1 MNGKRKNSDFRKE
14 GSNVDKKEFYRQL
27 MESYTVDAER
37 VKRNAKRK
45 SRNVK
50 SKALVIR
57 RWTVAAAACSVVTAA
72 AVAAVSLGSS
82 GVPHIDS
89 SEGYNITDGGLE
101 NARAR
106 LSAAEQQYSAL
117 SASSRMEESSD
128 LYVSFR
134 KPLKYSEITMVL
146 SVIED
151 YNDISISLLYEADG
165 SHYDNSS
172 ALDDSLSFL
181 GAKISV
187 PVSMLPEVRGLKE
200 ITMMEYPESGISD
213 DSFVPINNLPADVT
227 TTPEAVSENINISM
241 PEPVTEPTVTTPATE
256 TPTETDPPVTTPAEN
271 ESETKT
277 EISVAE
283 TSVSNTDTST
293 SPKETTSSVTTD
305 EPVTETSTEASETE
319 EPVFDMVTVPLQGIK
334 TINFINKNHFVAT
347 TEDSIRLFRCEKG
360 EIKLETT
367 YYASSAKIS
376 SSYDGSKLFIIA
388 RDGENMSRLYYADGE
403 TSLLSEVDVKYITS
417 GGAELSSVS
426 CSGDGKTVLMRAVS
440 LDKTIVYYGER
451 SEGTI
456 SLAKHEY
463 ASPVSVLAYSDGTV
477 YTAVTDSKENTV
489 KIYSIS
495 AADGTETELASYTG
509 TLKYS
514 RSPDLN
520 MALLTVTGDSGE
532 INVILNKNVLIPVE
546 SGNAVF
552 SGKKNDL
559 IMLGGVYYTVTEGGL
574 TETAE
579 EDAKPFFEA
588 VNGSVYEITEN
599 GDASVVIQIN

>member
-1 MNGKRKNSDFRKE
+1 M
-14 GSNVDKKEFYRQL
+14 DKKEFYRQL
-27 MESYTVDAER
+27 MESYTVDTER

-82 GVPHIDS
+82 GVPHIDN
-89 SEGYNITDGGLE
+89 SEGYNITDGGAE

-106 LSAAEQQYSAL
+106 LDAAEQQFAAL
-117 SASSRMEESSD
+117 SVSNSVEEFSD

-151 YNDISISLLYEADG
+151 YNDISISLLYLADG
-165 SHYDNSS
+165 SHYENTS
-172 ALDDSLSFL
+172 ALDDSLGFL

-187 PVSMLPEVRGLKE
+187 PASMLSEVRALKE
-200 ITMMEYPESGISD
+200 ITVVEYPESGITD
-213 DSFVPINNLPADVT
+213 DGFIPFNSLPADVT
-227 TTPEAVSENINISM
+227 TAPEPVSENINISI
-241 PEPVTEPTVTTPATE
+241 PDSTTEPPVTAETAE
-256 TPTETDPPVTTPAEN
+256 TPTETEPPVTSPT
-271 ESETKT
+271 ET
-277 EISVAE
+277 E
-283 TSVSNTDTST
+283 TDTET
-293 SPKETTSSVTTD
+293 PPEETTNISEITGTGAGSSAEETTAPD
-305 EPVTETSTEASETE
+305 AIGSESVTETETTPPETE
-319 EPVFDMVTVPLQGIK
+319 EPIFDAVLVPLQGIK
-334 TINFINKNHFVAT
+334 TINFINNTHFVAT
-347 TEDSIRLFRCEKG
+347 TADSIRLFRCEKG

-376 SSYDGSKLFIIA
+376 YSSYDGSKLFIIA
-388 RDGENMSRLYYADGE
+388 RDGENRSRLYYADGE
-403 TSLLSEVDVKYITS
+403 AALLSEVNVSYITS

-426 CSGDGKTVLMRAVS
+426 CSGDGKTVLMKAVS

-456 SLAKHEY
+456 SLANHEY
-463 ASPVSVLAYSDGTV
+463 GSPVSVLAYSDGTV

-489 KIYSIS
+489 KIYSIA

-509 TLKYS
+509 TLKYV

-520 MALLTVTGDSGE
+520 MALLTVTSDSGE
-532 INVILNKNVLIPVE
+532 VNVILNKSVLIPVE
-546 SGNAVF
+546 TNDAVF
-552 SGKKNDL
+552 SGKRNDL
-559 IMLGGVYYTVTEGGL
+559 VMLGGVYYAVSDGQL
-574 TETAE
+574 TETSE
-579 EDAKPFFEA
+579 EEAKPCFETIS
-588 VNGSVYEITEN
+588 GPVYEISES